1 MMIKEK
7 NYNEFV
13 NECICK
19 GREEKQIGLG
29 FTLEQAKA
37 SSKQVI
43 KKTKVTPFP
52 PNESHNPN

>member
-1 MMIKEK
+1 MIKEK
-7 NYNEFV
+7 DYNEFL
-13 NECICK
+13 NECVRK

-43 KKTKVTPFP
+43 EQTKVKPFP
-52 PNESHNPN
+52 PNESHTPN